1 MMLSVIMQL
10 NTILILQCRAP
21 MTTLYI
27 NADVMCVALDRAGNA
42 KGHAYVLKVHG
53 NGESLQYEGALQG
66 GRP

>member
-1 MMLSVIMQL
+1 
-10 NTILILQCRAP
+10 